1 MRRAAAASLIVI
13 AVAAPIAGYALW
25 LAADSSASTD
35 PGAQAHVVTPA
46 PAPGAR
52 GGVAAAFADARTAAA
67 AGASAGPH
75 SIAATAATPASVHG
89 APPAPSGSASA
100 ARAELPAGLTPG
112 ARPGAA
118 ADADATG
125 PVGEDPS
132 AEGQAGQAA
141 PAAGARYAADP
152 SGIMSAVQTAV
163 PAIKECYAAWRKQQP
178 GLAGA
183 LKVAMTIAED
193 PADPSRGK
201 VTGARIANSELQ
213 SAAVQGCLLNALETL
228 EFERP
233 TDGQVEMTLPFRFDA
248 AEPARSTRE

>member
-1 MRRAAAASLIVI
+1 MRRAATASLIVI

-25 LAADSSASTD
+25 RASDSAASTD

-46 PAPGAR
+46 PLSGTR
-52 GGVAAAFADARTAAA
+52 GGVATALADARTAAA

-75 SIAATAATPASVHG
+75 SIAATAASTASAHG
-89 APPAPSGSASA
+89 TPPAPGGSAAA

-112 ARPGAA
+112 ARPAA
-118 ADADATG
+118 AAHADPTT
-125 PVGEDPS
+125 PVGKNAS
-132 AEGQAGQAA
+132 HEGQAGQSA
-141 PAAGARYAADP
+141 PAAGARHAADP

-183 LKVAMTIAED
+183 LKVAMTIGED
-193 PADPSRGK
+193 PADASRGK

-233 TDGQVEMTLPFRFDA
+233 QDGKVEVTLPFRFDA
-248 AEPARSTRE
+248 VESARPTPE